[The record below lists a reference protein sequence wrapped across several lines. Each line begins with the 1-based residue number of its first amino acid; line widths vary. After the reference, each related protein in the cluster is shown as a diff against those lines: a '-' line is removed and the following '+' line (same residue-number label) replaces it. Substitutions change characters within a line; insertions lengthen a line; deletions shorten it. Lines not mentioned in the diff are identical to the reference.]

1 MPQLSDIMEKR
12 GKKKFVKRK
21 YRPWDLTGTDETE
34 AEPTHTETSL
44 ADTENTDVAVAAI
57 PVNDEQIVNTPVENT
72 PKPDSVK
79 NIDKEDQVTN
89 REQLDNNWVTNR
101 KQLDNTQVTN
111 GEHSGNTQVT
121 IRQQLDN
128 ALDNTSN
135 IKQLMRLAGIQR
147 KILEF
152 LVYVCSVKGSLET
165 GHISTIS
172 IAEYAETS
180 IGSIKTSINRLIN
193 KGVIKR
199 LPGKT
204 ARGGYL
210 NLAITEDVKEVF
222 TDFSLDPRKAS
233 NSVDF
238 VQFIRKQLG
247 NNEPLYSSSNITTT
261 KTDNNKNILPD
272 DWEQINYTSLEH
284 IGFTQL
290 QLKQL
295 VNLTTPETVQESIY
309 HFAYGLEHNPKFKK
323 YTEPLNVFMGVL
335 RKGQLW
341 TEQNYVSPQEVAQK
355 RLLEKK
361 KAERE
366 RLKKLADEAFQL
378 AREEWVDGLDDTE
391 KEKIAPAEKKRGEAP
406 QSVRLS
412 LHFKEHIWPTLKAD
426 YLIDGK

>member
-12 GKKKFVKRK
+12 QKKKFVKRK
-21 YRPWDLTGTDETE
+21 YRPWDLTGTDEVEPTQSNDSSPDTKDSDMPTT
-34 AEPTHTETSL
+34 AEPVNE
-44 ADTENTDVAVAAI
+44 EPAI
-57 PVNDEQIVNTPVENT
+57 SNPVDSRQEQNPVEKAYN
-72 PKPDSVK
+72 
-79 NIDKEDQVTN
+79 NDQVTIG
-89 REQLDNNWVTNR
+89 EQLDNNEVTIR
-101 KQLDNTQVTN
+101 QQIDNNQITI
-111 GEHSGNTQVT
+111 GEQSGNNQVT
-121 IRQQLDN
+121 IRQQLSN

-135 IKQLMRLAGIQR
+135 IKQLIRLAGIQR

-165 GHISTIS
+165 GQIDTIS

-180 IGSIKTSINRLIN
+180 IGSIKTSLNRLIN
-193 KGVIKR
+193 KGFVKR

-210 NLAITEDVKEVF
+210 NLVITEDVKEVF

-247 NNEPLYSSSNITTT
+247 NKEPLYSSSNITTT
-261 KTDNNKNILPD
+261 KTDINKNLLPD
-272 DWEQINYTSLEH
+272 DWEQINYTCLEH

-295 VNLTTPETVQESIY
+295 VNLTTPEAVQESIY

-323 YTEPLNVFMGVL
+323 YTEPLNVFMGVV
-335 RKGQLW
+335 RKGQMW
-341 TEQNYVSPQEVAQK
+341 IEQNYVSPQEMAQK
-355 RLLEKK
+355 QLLEKK

-366 RLKKLADEAFQL
+366 RLKILADEAFEL
-378 AREEWVDGLDDTE
+378 AREEWLDGLDETE
-391 KEKIAPAEKKRGEAP
+391 KENIAPAERKRGEAP
-406 QSVRLS
+406 QSVKLS
-412 LHFKEHIWPTLKAD
+412 LHFKESVWPVVKSN
-426 YLIDGK
+426 YLIEKSSL